1 MITFETE
8 EDFENAVMEVLVK
21 RLYVSVNTSD
31 AGYYSSDGKMIEVAI
46 NDNLGGCITESSV
59 SLPTPTLQY

>member
-1 MITFETE
+1 MIKFETE
-8 EDFENAVMEVLVK
+8 EDFEDAVMAVLAK
-21 RLYVSVNTSD
+21 RLEVSVNTSD

-46 NDNLGGCITESSV
+46 NDNLGGCITNNST